1 VPTAAHLLIRSR
13 TQPTMIRPV
22 AMTLIYQVFSNLL
35 SWLVLGGR
43 SDTAKRSGAHVV
55 TIIGAE
61 VPKGT
66 CGVPEVGLGA

>member
-1 VPTAAHLLIRSR
+1 
-13 TQPTMIRPV
+13 
-22 AMTLIYQVFSNLL
+22 MTLIYQVFSNLW
-35 SWLVLGGR
+35 SWLVLRGR

>member
-1 VPTAAHLLIRSR
+1 
-13 TQPTMIRPV
+13 MIRPV
-22 AMTLIYQVFSNLL
+22 AMTLIYQVFSNLW
-35 SWLVLGGR
+35 SWLVLRRR